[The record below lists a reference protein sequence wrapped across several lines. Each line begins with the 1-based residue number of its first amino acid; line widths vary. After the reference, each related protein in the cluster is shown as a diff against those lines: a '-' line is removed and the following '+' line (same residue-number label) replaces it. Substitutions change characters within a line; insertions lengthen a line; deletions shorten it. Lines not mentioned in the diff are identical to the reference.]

1 MLTDI
6 TVYQDIFVTEIF
18 MHIISAT
25 NISWYTVMSVSM
37 LYVHNLCHKYILVYS
52 NYVHKVCPEITVYQ
66 DIFVAEIMYIKYA
79 HRHYCI
85 PRYICDRDYAH

>member
-6 TVYQDIFVTEIF
+6 TVYQDIVVY
-18 MHIISAT
+18 IISAT
-25 NISWYTVMSVSM
+25 NISLYTVLMSVGI
-37 LYVHNLCHKYILVYS
+37 LYVHNLCHKYIFVYS
-52 NYVHKVCPEITVYQ
+52 VCK

-85 PRYICDRDYAH
+85 QRYICGRDYVHKQY